1 MGASPLSVDI
11 QVGESIRSFDF
22 YGGMKSPI
30 IKLPTYST
38 SDEKEQEILESY
50 PGFNVS
56 FKLSNETLMLIEEAK
71 VSEIE
76 EIEEA
81 EEVDTEDSE
90 VPETTTLIEDE
101 ETSDTEDSE
110 VLEDEE
116 VAPED
121 KEEEA
126 EEPNIP
132 TKVEKQFKSLK
143 EAKLWINE
151 THEIPFHKLSNSGYI
166 TEEFEKLNYTL
177 VIENAKNK

>member
-11 QVGESIRSFDF
+11 QIGETLHSFDF

-30 IKLPTYST
+30 VKLPIYST

-56 FKLSNETLMLIEEAK
+56 FKLSDETLMLIEEAK
-71 VSEIE
+71 ASEIE
-76 EIEEA
+76 EVEE
-81 EEVDTEDSE
+81 ETEDSE
-90 VPETTTLIEDE
+90 VPETTTTIEDE
-101 ETSDTEDSE
+101 ETSENEDSE
-110 VLEDEE
+110 VTEDEKE
-116 VAPED
+116 V
-121 KEEEA
+121 EEVKM
-126 EEPNIP
+126 PV
-132 TKVEKQFKSLK
+132 KVEKQFKSLK